1 MQQKAS
7 QFGFVTRL
15 ILGDLADAPE
25 RVRDRMLATV
35 PTTPVSLALYSV
47 TLLIICGTT
56 LYISREPWAW
66 VWFGISAFAVV
77 WRSLHPAIEKLRGR
91 PQPLMSIMFSSGLAM
106 ASFGFGSV
114 QALRSGSLSL
124 AIMALAGTMGVM
136 AGVAT
141 RWAALPRPAI
151 ATMVLSIVP
160 PTLELASHGGAD
172 VFAAAALALAAV
184 SIITFTARNRESLLA
199 SIIATEQLLRQAQTD
214 HLTGLPNRVELLQRL
229 EAACA
234 GINGDSSFAVL
245 YIDLDGF
252 KAVNDNH
259 GHAAGDEMLRDV
271 AGRLRAVLGPEQ
283 MVARIGGDEFVALL
297 MDADPLTASGVAD
310 AIIAA
315 VSHERSGA
323 NGTVMRV
330 GCSIGIS
337 VAPEHGR
344 TPETLLRHAD
354 TALYSAKSQGK
365 GQTDMFR
372 ALEI

>member
-1 MQQKAS
+1 MQEEAPR
-7 QFGFVTRL
+7 FGFVTRL
-15 ILGDLADAPE
+15 ILGDLADAPD
-25 RVRDRMLATV
+25 RVRERMLATV
-35 PTTPVSLALYSV
+35 PTSPISLALYSV

-56 LYISREPWAW
+56 LYIARAQWAV
-66 VWFGISAFAVV
+66 VWFAVSV
-77 WRSLHPAIEKLRGR
+77 VAVLWRSLHPLVEKLRGR

-114 QALRSGSLSL
+114 GALRSGNASL

-136 AGVAT
+136 AGIAT

-160 PTLELASHGGAD
+160 PTLELASRGGTD
-172 VFAAAALALAAV
+172 LFAACALALAAL
-184 SIITFTARNRESLLA
+184 SIITFTTRNRESLLA
-199 SIIATEQLLRQAQTD
+199 SVIATEQLRRQAQTD

-229 EAACA
+229 EEACA
-234 GINGDSSFAVL
+234 RLQDGGRLAVL

-252 KAVNDNH
+252 KAVNDTH

-271 AGRLRAVLGPEQ
+271 ASRLRTVLGPEQ
-283 MVARIGGDEFVALL
+283 LVARMGGDEFVALL
-297 MDADPLTASGVAD
+297 TDADPLTASGVAD

-315 VSHERSGA
+315 LSHERTGA
-323 NGTVMRV
+323 NGATMRV

-337 VAPEHGR
+337 VAPDHGR
-344 TPETLLRHAD
+344 TPETLLRQAD
-354 TALYSAKSQGK
+354 AALYSAKSQGK